1 MAARRQH
8 QFTVYD
14 AMEARGDFDKNPA
27 NAGAYDRT
35 SGDIL
40 YQGPVQYPKMLYHP
54 DGETRITKPAEEIVT
69 PFGPKRVGEQR
80 EIIWRIV
87 NSPAEEA
94 EWKSKGWHNHPRGA
108 IVASGGEAPPPSLE
122 EQLEA
127 LKAELA
133 ALKENAPEEDAP
145 TPTLTD
151 LTPRGIGRAPAHV
164 PAKPV

>member
-8 QFTVYD
+8 QFTIYD

-35 SGDIL
+35 SGDML

-87 NSPAEEA
+87 KDPAEEA
-94 EWKSKGWHNHPRGA
+94 EWKAKGWHSQPRGA
-108 IVASGGEAPPPSLE
+108 VVA
-122 EQLEA
+122 
-127 LKAELA
+127 
-133 ALKENAPEEDAP
+133 
-145 TPTLTD
+145 
-151 LTPRGIGRAPAHV
+151 
-164 PAKPV
+164 